1 MTNQTIETIMEPAKE
16 TAKKIRAALK
26 VAFPGVKFSV
36 RTDVYSGGSSVNVSW
51 TDLPLTEEVEKVVNQ
66 FQSGSFNGM
75 EDIYETSGYVMDGKR
90 YVGAKYL
97 FCSRNLSDERKQ
109 LIKDWMKEN
118 YYEIEENS
126 YEYYHHFNKAEQKM
140 IEEENKQPEQV
151 EEVKENKIN
160 LTIENVDNLTVEMK
174 FNEKL
179 NGIELYFSGKPIEEV
194 RNMLKEQGF
203 KWSKYNKCWY
213 VKNTEKTLMFAESFV
228 SAYNDTIEP
237 ETVQETEVVE
247 VETTIETEET
257 EQILIND
264 SDLIGRKVLGQWGA
278 MSGFNYGIVTG
289 ETIYN
294 EIIVNWEEWEG
305 SGDGQN
311 YHIELKDIVHVHEN
325 TNMNAI
331 GIYLLPIEPE
341 TDQISN
347 DSNVLTLTL
356 TNKETKHT
364 EQSKQ
369 SGKVID
375 FSSRFQQK
383 QQEKQANQFFDHFIN
398 NILPHMTNEEQ
409 LKLVSLYKSGNMEAI
424 EEYTNMLSM
433 KCAILAAKEE
443 FNHK

>member
-1 MTNQTIETIMEPAKE
+1 
-16 TAKKIRAALK
+16 
-26 VAFPGVKFSV
+26 
-36 RTDVYSGGSSVNVSW
+36 
-51 TDLPLTEEVEKVVNQ
+51 
-66 FQSGSFNGM
+66 
-75 EDIYETSGYVMDGKR
+75 MDGKR

-97 FCSRNLSDERKQ
+97 FCKRNLSDERRE
-109 LIKDWMKEN
+109 LIKSWMKEN
-118 YYEIEENS
+118 YAEVNENS
-126 YEYYHHFNKAEQKM
+126 YDYFYHFNKAELKM
-140 IEEENKQPEQV
+140 MEQEEVKQHEQV
-151 EEVKENKIN
+151 EEVKEVKSNKIN
-160 LTIENVDNLTVEMK
+160 LTIENVDNVTVEMK

-237 ETVQETEVVE
+237 EE
-247 VETTIETEET
+247 VETVEVIEQTEIIET

-264 SDLIGRKVLGQWGA
+264 SDLIGRKVLGNWGA
-278 MSGFNYGIVTG
+278 MSGFNYGIITG

-311 YHIELKDIVHVHEN
+311 YHIELKDIIHVHEN

-331 GIYLLPIEPE
+331 GIYLLPNEPE
-341 TDQISN
+341 TEQISN
-347 DSNVLTLTL
+347 DSKVLTLTP
-356 TNKETKHT
+356 NNNETKHT
-364 EQSKQ
+364 EQSEQ

-398 NILPHMTNEEQ
+398 NILPHMTQAEQ
-409 LKLVSLYKSGNMEAI
+409 LKLVELYKTGNMEEI
-424 EEYTNMLSM
+424 EQFTNMLSM

-443 FNHK
+443 FQHK